1 MTGRILK
8 GRRRCGEKELAANG
22 GDRRRLQRYTHTH
35 TRHTSAVCNE
45 TENSRNPQQIFK
57 SRCPDESKINLS
69 RNCWRKLISRAST
82 PATHTHHWKCQC
94 QNLLTLF
101 LSFPFFAPRRRNVYK
116 RIIAFLCRSPSDSF
130 GRLNEPT
137 QKSINERRV
146 NESWR
151 KFTKRRDNI
160 NRSQGV

>member
-1 MTGRILK
+1 
-8 GRRRCGEKELAANG
+8 
-22 GDRRRLQRYTHTH
+22 
-35 TRHTSAVCNE
+35 
-45 TENSRNPQQIFK
+45 
-57 SRCPDESKINLS
+57 
-69 RNCWRKLISRAST
+69 LISRAST

-101 LSFPFFAPRRRNVYK
+101 LFFPFFAPRRRNVYK
-116 RIIAFLCRSPSDSF
+116 WIIAFLCRSPRDSF

>member
-22 GDRRRLQRYTHTH
+22 GDRRLQRYTHTH
-35 TRHTSAVCNE
+35 TLDTRRRFVMKQKTREIPN
-45 TENSRNPQQIFK
+45 RYLK

-101 LSFPFFAPRRRNVYK
+101 LFFPFFAPRRRNVYK